1 MSKCAERCR
10 EGMYSVGS
18 AANNN
23 IEDDLIREGNG
34 GREASWAENSIPDD
48 RETSVN
54 PQQAV
59 STVV

>member
-1 MSKCAERCR
+1 
-10 EGMYSVGS
+10 MYSVGS